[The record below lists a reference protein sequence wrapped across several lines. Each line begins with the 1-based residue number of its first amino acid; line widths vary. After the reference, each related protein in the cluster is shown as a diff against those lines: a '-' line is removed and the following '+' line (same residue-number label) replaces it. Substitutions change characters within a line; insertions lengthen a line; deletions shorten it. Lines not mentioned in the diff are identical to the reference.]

1 MTVMRLRYVETVDFR
16 KSELTCW
23 LEIAKRRPALARRL
37 KTDDVVTL
45 ASMSGDQLV
54 FLHGF
59 SEVDGKQVLR
69 STRLRLRGGRWN
81 PLMLANYAK
90 DAGIALSGLRTY
102 EQHLAEVVARVE
114 AAFRKAA

>member
-1 MTVMRLRYVETVDFR
+1 MITMKLRYVETVDFR

-23 LEIAKRRPALARRL
+23 LEIAKQRPGLARRL
-37 KTDDVVTL
+37 KADDVVTL
-45 ASMSGDQLV
+45 ASMTGDQLV

-90 DAGIALSGLRTY
+90 DAGISLSGLKTY
-102 EQHLAEVVARVE
+102 EQHVAEIVGGVR
-114 AAFRKAA
+114 AAFHKAA